1 MFCKTAQVAR
11 QQDANRRKEICSFE
25 AAEFGDCGFSLEI
38 YLQAAALCIQS
49 TSACQ

>member
-25 AAEFGDCGFSLEI
+25 AAEFEDCGFSLEFFF
-38 YLQAAALCIQS
+38 QAAALCIQS
-49 TSACQ
+49 TSARQ